1 MRIEILH
8 SVEEARAILEEAAAL
23 FRVCFNRELDRR
35 RWSQLYF
42 LNPYGPPLVTL
53 GYSDAG
59 ELIGY
64 SGMIPQK
71 LLGADGQEYDYSLSI
86 SLMVDPRRRE
96 GFATFYS
103 LFSAATTAARERG
116 VPFLLAFPNA
126 NSYLLIKH
134 GFGWRDLVETRLYDW
149 QPEQPELSA
158 ATVTPLERFRLG
170 DEIGHPF
177 DATYRQW
184 RSYDCPYRADLV
196 NNRLALIY
204 KLTDDGILTIL
215 DAQTDRPDRV
225 ARDLG
230 ALLAHT
236 GAARARMSGVH
247 AQALGFDLAAL
258 SQHGDYRLRLCY
270 APLTAEPPTMRF
282 SLLLSDV
289 F

>member
-8 SVEEARAILEEAAAL
+8 SVEEARAILDEAANL

-53 GYSDAG
+53 GYSDEG
-59 ELIGY
+59 ELIGH

-71 LLGADGQEYDYSLSI
+71 LVDASGREYDYSLSI

-96 GFATFYS
+96 GFATFYT
-103 LFSAATTAARERG
+103 LFSAATSAARERG

-134 GFGWRDLVETRLYDW
+134 GFGWRDLVESRLYDW
-149 QPEQPELSA
+149 CPEQPGPTTASVVA
-158 ATVTPLERFRLG
+158 LERFRLG

-184 RSYDCPYRADLV
+184 RSYDCPYRAEVV
-196 NNRLALIY
+196 NDRLALIY
-204 KLTDDGILTIL
+204 KLADDGILTVL
-215 DAQTDRPDRV
+215 DAQTDHPDSV
-225 ARDLG
+225 THDLG

-236 GAARARMSGVH
+236 GATRVRMSGVH
-247 AQALGFDLAAL
+247 ARALGFDLATL

>member
-1 MRIEILH
+1 MRIEVLH
-8 SVEEARAILEEAAAL
+8 SVEAARAILDEAAAL

-53 GYSDAG
+53 AYNEAG
-59 ELIGY
+59 ELIGH

-71 LLGADGQEYDYSLSI
+71 LVDAGGREYDYSLSI
-86 SLMVDPRRRE
+86 SLMVDPRHRE

-103 LFSAATTAARERG
+103 LFSAATAAARERG

-134 GFGWRDLVETRLYDW
+134 GFGWRDLVESRLYDW
-149 QPEQPELSA
+149 HPHPSA
-158 ATVTPLERFRLG
+158 PSSVMVTPLERFRLG

-184 RSYDCPYRADLV
+184 RSYDCPYRAELV
-196 NNRLALIY
+196 NDRLALIY
-204 KLTDDGILTIL
+204 KLTDDRILTVL
-215 DAQTDRPDRV
+215 DAQTDYPES
-225 ARDLG
+225 AAHDLG
-230 ALLAHT
+230 ALLAHS
-236 GAARARMSGVH
+236 GATRARMSGVH
-247 AQALGFDLAAL
+247 AQALGFDLATL
-258 SQHGDYRLRLCY
+258 RLHGDYRLRLCY
-270 APLTAEPPTMRF
+270 APLSAQPPTMRF

>member
-8 SVEEARAILEEAAAL
+8 SVEEARAILDEAANL

-53 GYSDAG
+53 GYSDEG
-59 ELIGY
+59 DLIGH

-71 LLGADGQEYDYSLSI
+71 LVDANGGEYDYSLSI

-96 GFATFYS
+96 GFATFYT
-103 LFSAATTAARERG
+103 LFSAATSAARERG

-134 GFGWRDLVETRLYDW
+134 GFGWRDLVESRLYDW
-149 QPEQPELSA
+149 CPERPGPSA
-158 ATVTPLERFRLG
+158 ARVVALEHFRLG

-184 RSYDCPYRADLV
+184 RSYDCPYRAEVV
-196 NNRLALIY
+196 NDRLALIY
-204 KLTDDGILTIL
+204 KLTDDEILTVL
-215 DAQTDRPDRV
+215 DARTDHPNSV
-225 ARDLG
+225 THDLG

-236 GAARARMSGVH
+236 GATRVRMSGVH
-247 AQALGFDLAAL
+247 AQALGFDLANL
-258 SQHGDYRLRLCY
+258 SQHSDYRLRLCY
-270 APLTAEPPTMRF
+270 APLTAEPPPMRF

>member
-1 MRIEILH
+1 MRIEVLH
-8 SVEEARAILEEAAAL
+8 SIEAARAILDEAAAL

-53 GYSDAG
+53 AYNDAG
-59 ELIGY
+59 ELIGH

-71 LLGADGQEYDYSLSI
+71 LVDADGREYDYSLSI

-103 LFSAATTAARERG
+103 LFSAATAAARERG

-149 QPEQPELSA
+149 HPERSVPST

-184 RSYDCPYRADLV
+184 RSYDCPYRAELV
-196 NNRLALIY
+196 NGRLALIY
-204 KLTDDGILTIL
+204 KLADDKILTIL
-215 DAQTDRPDRV
+215 DAQTDDPDS
-225 ARDLG
+225 AAQDLG
-230 ALLAHT
+230 ALLGQT
-236 GAARARMSGVH
+236 GAARVRMSGVH
-247 AQALGFDLAAL
+247 AQALGFDLATL

-270 APLTAEPPTMRF
+270 APLIAEPPTMRF